1 MSIRGKDE
9 LPLDVDAE
17 GVVEGD
23 WVALGEAEAVED
35 GEGVG

>member
-9 LPLDVDAE
+9 LPLDVDAG

-23 WVALGEAEAVED
+23 WVARRWEAVAD